1 MAKITNI
8 IEKQNYELIRDMI
21 GKILFTEIKNQLQ
34 LTDND
39 IFKCDIFVER
49 NTPVDKIEVPT
60 IIVSLASINFDNKN
74 QTTVR
79 GTTDYYI
86 DVYTSAISG
95 STADGGQRA
104 SFNLHRIAGICRY
117 ILEHP
122 TYKTLDFP
130 AGIIYNVEVKSLN
143 IRSLQGNDTMN
154 TAMGRLVFSVA
165 ATETNGYQ
173 CACDLSEYYTNVK
186 IDTSNQGYVYIAKK
200 TT

>member
-1 MAKITNI
+1 MAKIINV
-8 IEKQNYELIRDMI
+8 IEKQNFEIIRDRI
-21 GKILFTEIKNQLQ
+21 GAILYTEIKNQLQ
-34 LTDND
+34 LTNND
-39 IFKCDIFVER
+39 ILKCDIFVER

-104 SFNLHRIAGICRY
+104 SLNLHRIAGICRY

-122 TYKTLDFP
+122 AYKTLDFTP
-130 AGIIYNVEVKSLN
+130 GMISNVAVKSLN
-143 IRSLQGNDTMN
+143 IRSLQGNDAMN
-154 TAMGRLVFSVA
+154 TAMGRLVLSVA
-165 ATETNGYQ
+165 ATETNGHQ
-173 CACDLSEYYTNVK
+173 CACDLSDYYTNVK
-186 IDTSNQGYVYIAKK
+186 IDTSNQGYVYITEK